1 MMSKIVKKDQKLRFL
16 EFFKE
21 NQSLVLSRII
31 VKQKF
36 LWFFNIMQKLHTW
49 EKSGSQVIMV
59 KIGSQAMRLIV

>member
-1 MMSKIVKKDQKLRFL
+1 MSKIVKKDQKLRFL

-36 LWFFNIMQKLHTW
+36 LWFFNIMQKLNTW

>member
-1 MMSKIVKKDQKLRFL
+1 MSKIVKKDQKLRFL

>member
-1 MMSKIVKKDQKLRFL
+1 MMSKIVKKGQKPRFL

-21 NQSLVLSRII
+21 NQYLVLSRII